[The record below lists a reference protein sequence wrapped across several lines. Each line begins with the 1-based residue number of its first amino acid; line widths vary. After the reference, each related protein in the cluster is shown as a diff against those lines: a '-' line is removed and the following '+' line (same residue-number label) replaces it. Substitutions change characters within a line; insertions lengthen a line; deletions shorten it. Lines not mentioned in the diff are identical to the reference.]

1 MRGPKLG
8 TDLKEKPVTEFFTAN
23 KHGAK
28 VVASA
33 SSLGVMNRKAEA
45 SDSAQPK
52 LVSKSSRKQR
62 HEGPGR
68 PTHFQAFSDG
78 TLIET
83 VRDPVR
89 AETFRLLI
97 WRGQKAIVADQFE
110 YGCELY
116 LPGVIDPGLAK
127 NLRLPS
133 GIGLYRQPRDLLAEM
148 FATLHPYV
156 DLADEDLHIICV
168 FVLISWFPDCLPNAP
183 YLWLVGPLGSGKTTL
198 LKLLQALCRRAF
210 LIGDLT
216 PASLYQLPSLLSP
229 TLIIDEND
237 LGDSQISRQTQRI
250 LRIGNSQGTSVIR
263 NGRAF
268 DPYCVKVLAS
278 RQPPPD
284 AALGSRSIIIGML
297 PSRRP
302 LMGLDDVTRDRI
314 AEKFQRELLMFRLQ
328 NFHSLHTS
336 LDFSSRTQDLTPRI
350 RDIAHALARPLLGD
364 VELETDLIS
373 MLEQQD
379 RDARIQRTLEP
390 EWLVLEALFSLCH
403 PRPRGDGLVP
413 KATGILVGGIA
424 DQVNQA
430 MADRGEDVRLSA
442 KKTGLILRAL
452 GFRTKSLGKLGRGL
466 ELTAVVREHVHRL
479 SERFGL
485 DRKMLLTIVGDE
497 PEYGGELC
505 SLCEKFGLNAGLKF
519 VEHYV
524 RCPLASP
531 SGPRRA
537 LFSEETTGTIPL

>member
-1 MRGPKLG
+1 MSTSRNKL
-8 TDLKEKPVTEFFTAN
+8 VQNQCAN
-23 KHGAK
+23 VAVNEHGAK
-28 VVASA
+28 FVASA
-33 SSLGVMNRKAEA
+33 TSLRVTHRKADTSDPAQQRLA
-45 SDSAQPK
+45 SKP
-52 LVSKSSRKQR
+52 SRKQR

-68 PTHFQAFSDG
+68 PTHFQAFPDG

-83 VRDPVR
+83 VRDPAR
-89 AETFRLLI
+89 PEKFRLLI
-97 WRGQKAIVADQFE
+97 CRGQTTIVADQFE
-110 YGCELY
+110 YEGELY
-116 LPGVIDPGLAK
+116 LPGMINPGLAK

-156 DLADEDLHIICV
+156 DLPDEDLHITCV
-168 FVLISWFPDCLPNAP
+168 FVLTSWFPDCLPIAP

-198 LKLLQALCRRAF
+198 LKLLQAFCRRAF

-216 PASLYQLPSLLSP
+216 PASLYQLTSLLSP

-237 LGDSQISRQTQRI
+237 LGDSQMSRQTQRI
-250 LRIGNSQGTSVIR
+250 LRIGNSPGIPVIR

-302 LMGLDDVTRDRI
+302 LMGLDEVTRDRI

-328 NFHSLHTS
+328 NLHSLHTS
-336 LDFSSRTQDLTPRI
+336 LDFSSRTKSLTPRI
-350 RDIAHALARPLLGD
+350 EDIAHALARPLLGD
-364 VELETDLIS
+364 VELETELIG

-403 PRPRGDGLVP
+403 PRPRHDGLIP
-413 KATGILVGGIA
+413 KATGILVGGVA
-424 DQVNQA
+424 DEVNQA

-466 ELTAVVREHVHRL
+466 ELTTVVREHVHRL

-485 DRKMLLTIVGDE
+485 DRKMLLSIVGDE
-497 PEYGGELC
+497 PVYGGEMC
-505 SLCEKFGLNAGLKF
+505 ALCEKFGLTAGLKF
-519 VEHYV
+519 VEQYV
-524 RCPLASP
+524 RRPPAPP
-531 SGPRRA
+531 SGLRRA
-537 LFSEETTGTIPL
+537 LFSEGPTGTSPT